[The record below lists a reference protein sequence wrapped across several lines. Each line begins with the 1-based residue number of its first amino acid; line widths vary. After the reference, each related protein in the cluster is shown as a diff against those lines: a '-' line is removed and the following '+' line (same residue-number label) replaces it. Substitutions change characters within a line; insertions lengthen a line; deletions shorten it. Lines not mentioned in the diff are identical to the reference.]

1 MSGDGLER
9 TALKAT
15 TQSTARA
22 AGSGPS
28 GWSRILAE
36 SVLIVFS
43 ILLALFVDQW
53 REGLRL
59 DRLRDRAIADIHEEI
74 ENNRT
79 AVDGVVVYHTAVRES
94 LGNLWQRIERSGSS
108 AQPGFDLI
116 AGVARAGIRPPAIR
130 RTAWETA
137 ISTDAVTLMDYS
149 LIYRLGGLYD
159 TQTTGVE
166 STLAR
171 IQDFVFDPMLFEPA
185 RAGAAVRMI
194 HALVSEL
201 AGQEYYLSAH
211 YDSVLTDPAFAGSSA
226 SAASTVAP
234 GAQ

>member
-1 MSGDGLER
+1 MSGDELGS

-74 ENNRT
+74 ENNRM
-79 AVDGVVVYHTAVRES
+79 AVDSAVGYHTAVRDS
-94 LGNLWQRIERSGSS
+94 LGILWQRIERSGSGG
-108 AQPGFDLI
+108 QPGFNLI
-116 AGVARAGIRPPAIR
+116 AAVAPLGIRPPAIR

-185 RAGAAVRMI
+185 RAGTAVRMI

>member
-15 TQSTARA
+15 TQSTARTA
-22 AGSGPS
+22 RSGPS

-53 REGLRL
+53 REGRRL

-79 AVDGVVVYHTAVRES
+79 AVDRVIVYHTAVRDS
-94 LGNLWQRIERSGSS
+94 IGNLWQRIERGGSGG
-108 AQPGFDLI
+108 QPGFDLI

-201 AGQEYYLSAH
+201 AGQERYLSAL
-211 YDSVLTDPAFAGSSA
+211 YDSVLADPAFAGNNA
-226 SAASTVAP
+226 SPAGTVAP